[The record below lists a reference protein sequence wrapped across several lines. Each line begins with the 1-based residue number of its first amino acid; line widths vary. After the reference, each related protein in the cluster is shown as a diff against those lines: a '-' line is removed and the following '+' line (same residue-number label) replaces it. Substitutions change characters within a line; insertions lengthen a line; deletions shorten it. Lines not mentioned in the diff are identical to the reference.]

1 MSSMF
6 VFLVAFLPI
15 VLIIVVAL
23 ILIQLFKKRKRP
35 FNGSFKLKKYI
46 IFTYIVILLMA
57 TLVFELIPS
66 NHSDL
71 LKKEEVQEL
80 EVENK
85 ALEEALKN
93 SETNSLTEKFLM
105 EEWTQELSGTNL
117 SIGYEGIDTYS
128 TRFVVE
134 WTDSSDQVVE
144 GKVYRTNTL
153 IFGIPMEEK
162 IPLHMIYWSGNH
174 LVAKEITGQ
183 KVEFNKFSNSL
194 TILPNDSN
202 EVFSYENVRGVT
214 YIHLKVPKHIEIDD
228 PLGLQ
233 IY

>member
-23 ILIQLFKKRKRP
+23 ILIQLFKKRKRS

-66 NHSDL
+66 NHSNL
-71 LKKEEVQEL
+71 LKKEEVQDL
-80 EVENK
+80 EAENK

-93 SETNSLTEKFLM
+93 SETNSLTEKFLI

-174 LVAKEITGQ
+174 LVSKEITGQ

-194 TILPNDSN
+194 TILPDDSN